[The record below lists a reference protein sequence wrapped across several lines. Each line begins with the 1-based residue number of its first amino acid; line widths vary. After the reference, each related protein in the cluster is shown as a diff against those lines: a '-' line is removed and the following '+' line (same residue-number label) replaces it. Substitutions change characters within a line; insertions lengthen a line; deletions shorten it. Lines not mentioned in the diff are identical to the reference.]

1 MPTRWNVL
9 LADDHPVV
17 RIGVRHILES
27 VPEFTVVGEASDGES
42 AVSLVG
48 ELHPDILLLD
58 LAMPNLPGL
67 EVLRQL
73 SDSLAVMGTVILTA
87 AIESRQVLAA
97 LQLGARGI
105 VLKEEVAEQLVAAL
119 RAVVAGRYWIG
130 GQAITNLMAA
140 IKDLAIDS
148 PAPAD
153 TSGLTRREFDI
164 VGAVVEGL
172 TNKHIAQTLS
182 ISEDTVKRHLTHIF
196 HKTGV
201 SSRLELAMV
210 AVHHQ
215 LLPRA

>member
-27 VPEFTVVGEASDGES
+27 VPDFAVVGEASDGEA

-67 EVLRQL
+67 EALRQL
-73 SDSLAVMGTVILTA
+73 SDSPVVMGTVILTA
-87 AIESRQVLAA
+87 AIESRQILAA

-119 RAVVAGRYWIG
+119 RAVVAGQYWIG
-130 GQAITNLMAA
+130 GQAFTNLMAA
-140 IKDLAIDS
+140 IKELAIES
-148 PAPAD
+148 PAPAR

-164 VGAVVEGL
+164 VGAVVEGF

-196 HKTGV
+196 SKTGV
-201 SSRLELAMV
+201 SSRLELAMF

-215 LLPRA
+215 LLPPA